1 MDVHFGKVK
10 PSSCNIFTKSSPGCL
25 GENFF
30 TSGQKSAPQ
39 EQKQE
44 QPSIR
49 INDFDSNILE
59 NNAYQGIGDDVF
71 KLEHKIEMLEQTL
84 LKVNNEID
92 ALKSLGAQIQISDLI
107 ERKKKIETALIE
119 LNDKYIQL
127 GLSAR
132 ISGHIATAVGQ
143 NTGKKET
150 SFTKAKKFLLKN
162 VLSKLSKKFDYK
174 ETMQEALENLS
185 SINSSVDELI
195 NMKTPYGET
204 VARYEK
210 LTAYLNKANV
220 IHSKIARNVEQSAK
234 KQA

>member
-1 MDVHFGKVK
+1 MDVQFGKVK
-10 PSSCNIFTKSSPGCL
+10 PNNCNIFTKSSPDCF

-30 TSGQKSAPQ
+30 ASGKKSLLKDS
-39 EQKQE
+39 KQE
-44 QPSIR
+44 SSGIR

-59 NNAYQGIGDDVF
+59 NNAYQVIGDDVF
-71 KLEHKIEMLEQTL
+71 KLEHKIQMLEQTL
-84 LKVNNEID
+84 LKVNNEIE

-107 ERKKKIETALIE
+107 DRKKKIETALIE

-127 GLSAR
+127 GLSAK

-143 NTGKKET
+143 NSGKKET
-150 SFTKAKKFLLKN
+150 SFFKAKKFLLKN
-162 VLSKLSKKFDYK
+162 ILSKISKKFDYK

-220 IHSKIARNVEQSAK
+220 IHSKIARAK
-234 KQA
+234 DTA